1 MTIEEHLRVLIG
13 DLVLR
18 VASLAAEVDAL
29 KAKAAESD
37 ALKAKAKEGAPDVH

>member
-1 MTIEEHLRVLIG
+1 MTIEEHLRVMIG

-29 KAKAAESD
+29 KAKAKPATAVETP
-37 ALKAKAKEGAPDVH
+37 KEGA

>member
-18 VASLAAEVDAL
+18 VAQLAAEVDAL
-29 KAKAAESD
+29 KAP
-37 ALKAKAKEGAPDVH
+37 AKPATVVEPPKEGA